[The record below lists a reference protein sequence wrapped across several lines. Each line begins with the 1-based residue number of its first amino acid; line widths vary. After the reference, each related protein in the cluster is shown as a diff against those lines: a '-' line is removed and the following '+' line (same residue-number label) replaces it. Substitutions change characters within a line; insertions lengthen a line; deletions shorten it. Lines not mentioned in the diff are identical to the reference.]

1 MHFSFFKKEQTNRL
15 WSVSQRDAE
24 HIANVITKGKYE
36 WIEYIYIYIYIYHVT
51 ENIFERLKD
60 DWIQRRWMNIN
71 KIRLNTYSN

>member
-36 WIEYIYIYIYIYHVT
+36 WIEYIYIYIYISC
-51 ENIFERLKD
+51 
-60 DWIQRRWMNIN
+60 DWKYIWKIKRW
-71 KIRLNTYSN
+71 LNTKKMNEYK